1 MQLQKKQVLQFF
13 ASKWENSGA
22 ESDDNSLMDEE
33 TKTIYLA
40 LLNVQRDLLLKK
52 NKSLVVDE
60 EIVRRH
66 LLYLD
71 LEEEKLGLL

>member
-1 MQLQKKQVLQFF
+1 
-13 ASKWENSGA
+13 
-22 ESDDNSLMDEE
+22 
-33 TKTIYLA
+33 
-40 LLNVQRDLLLKK
+40 LLKK

-71 LEEEKLGLL
+71 LEEEKLGCYNYFKLLNAKSGIISNSVPAQNRLYRLY